1 MELEALS
8 LPPVTTVPPPQGAQ
22 RLLQGQQ
29 GLCIPYQS
37 RPGGGSVSPDPAH
50 TLPSLGPSG
59 LGQGTEA
66 RVMGGRAGGGLEE
79 GSAGGPMTKILH
91 YNGCLEMAGAPG
103 SR

>member
-1 MELEALS
+1 MGAAS
-8 LPPVTTVPPPQGAQ
+8 PQ
-22 RLLQGQQ
+22 
-29 GLCIPYQS
+29 
-37 RPGGGSVSPDPAH
+37 